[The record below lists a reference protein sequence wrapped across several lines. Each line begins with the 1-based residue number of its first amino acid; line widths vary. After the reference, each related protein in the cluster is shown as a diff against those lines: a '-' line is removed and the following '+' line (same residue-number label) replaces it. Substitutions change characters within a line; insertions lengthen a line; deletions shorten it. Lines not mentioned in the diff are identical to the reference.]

1 VILLDIRGAHTPLIL
16 NRIYI
21 YDTRCGDMVS
31 LSIKHDMLKL
41 IAFVEG
47 PEYLKGHPHDE
58 AIKALAEA
66 LKNFAQDKA
75 VAGTLAV
82 IKTALGRGA
91 QVGWLMGVLLEHQ
104 DDDKFKDAI
113 ALCERIFDALK
124 FITADCGGFD
134 GDFVGQWKGLP
145 PVAIGDDCTDPIFLE
160 LDKFSVLMVDLSSY
174 MIFLERE
181 LPPASEVRADMDELK
196 KTIAELPPAHQL
208 IKWEVDMHAKTIT
221 WFYNESYDVLR
232 VTAPVNRFSRSGLL
246 SLLYIVEQQLKKCQN
261 SCIKSREIRQD
272 QLYNLDSL
280 YDACLAACLEWK
292 TQAQK
297 ALQNVDLSS
306 AVTAREVGRKA
317 PLSKRKRSPGTQE
330 THVARG
336 DVLSL
341 LAQLR
346 HVVLEA

>member
-1 VILLDIRGAHTPLIL
+1 
-16 NRIYI
+16 
-21 YDTRCGDMVS
+21 MVS

-58 AIKALAEA
+58 EIKALAEA

-91 QVGWLMGVLLEHQ
+91 EVGWFMGVLLEHQ

-134 GDFVGQWKGLP
+134 GDFVWQWKGLP

-160 LDKFSVLMVDLSSY
+160 LDKFSVVMVDLSSY

-181 LPPASEVRADMDELK
+181 LPPASTVRADLDELK
-196 KTIAELPPAHQL
+196 KTIAKLPTAHQL
-208 IKWEVDMHAKTIT
+208 MKWEIDMHAKTIT
-221 WFYNESYDVLR
+221 WFYNDSYDVLR
-232 VTAPVNRFSRSGLL
+232 VTAPVNWFSRSGML
-246 SLLYIVEQQLKKCQN
+246 SLLYIVESQLQKCQN
-261 SCIKSREIRQD
+261 SCIQSGERRHLLLTKR
-272 QLYNLDSL
+272 LYR
-280 YDACLAACLEWK
+280 ACLAACLEWK

-306 AVTAREVGRKA
+306 AVTAREVGRNRPRAHNAK
-317 PLSKRKRSPGTQE
+317 
-330 THVARG
+330 G